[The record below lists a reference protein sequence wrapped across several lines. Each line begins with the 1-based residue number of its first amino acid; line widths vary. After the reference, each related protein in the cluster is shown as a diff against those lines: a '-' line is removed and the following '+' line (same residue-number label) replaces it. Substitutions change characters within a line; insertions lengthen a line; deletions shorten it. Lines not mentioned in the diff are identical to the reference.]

1 MAAKIHGVACVIT
14 DLGDE
19 VPILAE
25 LIALTSRILAALESM
40 EASDAYA
47 RSVKIDMDR
56 ANSTLGRFDGM
67 KVNKDVMSKLEQLK
81 LLMLEIS
88 EHVAKWANKSTMK
101 KMWNNKSYRDK
112 FEQDRA
118 LLAACLDALSRSIQ
132 VDTNLGVKEM
142 RLAQED
148 VLRLAEE
155 NNKKRAADGKGGGE
169 GAEAAAEK
177 KRKQEAAAALE
188 EAKREVKRRQAEWAS
203 RHPKRSLL
211 SRMLTSCALRMSCS
225 MGKLV
230 DAAERGDAKKGES

>member
-81 LLMLEIS
+81 LLMLTIS
-88 EHVAKWANKSTMK
+88 EVRSVGHPYTTPPPPSLTFLGACLASSRSQHVAKWANKSTMK

-112 FEQDRA
+112 FDQDRA

-155 NNKKRAADGKGGGE
+155 NNKIAN
-169 GAEAAAEK
+169 GASTA
-177 KRKQEAAAALE
+177 R
-188 EAKREVKRRQAEWAS
+188 AKRVAPE
-203 RHPKRSLL
+203 
-211 SRMLTSCALRMSCS
+211 
-225 MGKLV
+225 
-230 DAAERGDAKKGES
+230 